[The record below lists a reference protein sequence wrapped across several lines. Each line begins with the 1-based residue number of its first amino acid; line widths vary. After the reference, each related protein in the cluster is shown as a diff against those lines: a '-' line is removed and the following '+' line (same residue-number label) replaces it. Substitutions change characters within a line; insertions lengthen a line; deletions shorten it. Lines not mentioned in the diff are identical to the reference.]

1 MTSLLAQN
9 AVFKNV
15 YLIDS
20 YSNIF
25 LFQEKAHECFN
36 LHTPKS
42 NFLQA
47 ITKTTIEKQK
57 ARGEPGYRSCD
68 TTAMAVAL
76 DSSIILE
83 SVKMFTV
90 VELNGSNT
98 RGMLVADWRNMLC
111 KLPNVTIVEKTD
123 TKKSLT
129 LWRGMVL
136 E

>member
-1 MTSLLAQN
+1 
-9 AVFKNV
+9 
-15 YLIDS
+15 
-20 YSNIF
+20 
-25 LFQEKAHECFN
+25 
-36 LHTPKS
+36 
-42 NFLQA
+42 
-47 ITKTTIEKQK
+47 
-57 ARGEPGYRSCD
+57 
-68 TTAMAVAL
+68 MAVAL